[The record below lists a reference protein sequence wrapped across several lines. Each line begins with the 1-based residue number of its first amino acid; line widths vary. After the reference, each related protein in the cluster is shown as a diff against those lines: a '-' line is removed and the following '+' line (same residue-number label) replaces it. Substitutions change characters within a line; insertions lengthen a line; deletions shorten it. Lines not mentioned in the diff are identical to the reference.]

1 MELIIKTFKNYVN
14 NLKNLDDLKLNKL
27 QGKDCL

>member
-14 NLKNLDDLKLNKL
+14 NLKILDDLKLKKL

>member
-1 MELIIKTFKNYVN
+1 MGLFIKTLNYVN
-14 NLKNLDDLKLNKL
+14 NLKNVDDLKLNKL

>member
-1 MELIIKTFKNYVN
+1 MELIIKTKNYVK
-14 NLKNLDDLKLNKL
+14 NLKNLHYLKLNKL